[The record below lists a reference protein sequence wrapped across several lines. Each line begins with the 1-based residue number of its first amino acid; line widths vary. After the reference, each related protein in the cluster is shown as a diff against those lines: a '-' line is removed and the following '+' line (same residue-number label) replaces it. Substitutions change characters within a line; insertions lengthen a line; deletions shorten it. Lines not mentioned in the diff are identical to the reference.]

1 MDNDSLLKKISS
13 NNVLKQVF
21 SYLEYKHF
29 FSLIKCNKQ
38 LQNDLQINFK
48 KNIYQNKYIEKIE
61 ENKLQNKIGQNYQL
75 FKNGIIFGLH
85 YLYFVINYL
94 INIALFIKL
103 DNSLYNFNNKYWK
116 IITNIFF
123 RIFSI
128 FFHFF
133 SMFVIF
139 HILFYYNC
147 DYTNIKKIFIFLI
160 LIVICA
166 HCWYQIG
173 LIHKIKLIYY
183 YALNYKW
190 IIFFD
195 TIYFIVNLSY
205 IICSIYFAFGYLY
218 NKTIMRYIKIYI
230 LTLYRNIKIKEFKFM
245 KNFDSIE
252 EENKYFSSLV
262 NNFEINYS
270 ENDLD
275 LIDSINDYRL
285 NNNLIEL
292 TIDKNIPEFIIK
304 GNTELFLS
312 LSNIIKLSNMK
323 YLIKFNTNNVDF
335 ENIKK
340 NRNIIDILIKPFF
353 NKINIT
359 QQGDNKYVTI
369 YEDLDEK
376 NYETIKIKDIFE
388 NENSYLKGLN

>member
-1 MDNDSLLKKISS
+1 
-13 NNVLKQVF
+13 
-21 SYLEYKHF
+21 
-29 FSLIKCNKQ
+29 
-38 LQNDLQINFK
+38 
-48 KNIYQNKYIEKIE
+48 
-61 ENKLQNKIGQNYQL
+61 
-75 FKNGIIFGLH
+75 
-85 YLYFVINYL
+85 
-94 INIALFIKL
+94 
-103 DNSLYNFNNKYWK
+103 
-116 IITNIFF
+116 
-123 RIFSI
+123 
-128 FFHFF
+128 
-133 SMFVIF
+133 
-139 HILFYYNC
+139 
-147 DYTNIKKIFIFLI
+147 
-160 LIVICA
+160 
-166 HCWYQIG
+166 
-173 LIHKIKLIYY
+173 
-183 YALNYKW
+183 
-190 IIFFD
+190 
-195 TIYFIVNLSY
+195 
-205 IICSIYFAFGYLY
+205 
-218 NKTIMRYIKIYI
+218 MRYIKIYI

-340 NRNIIDILIKPFF
+340 NRNIIDILINSFF

-376 NYETIKIKDIFE
+376 NYET
-388 NENSYLKGLN
+388 YLLSPC